1 MNSETGYAPADATG
15 LEETAPG
22 VGAHQA
28 VAFRRRLSTQKM
40 FELKTK
46 LRCSCERR
54 PLWGRAGHAAE
65 WAWPGLRAWMWGPQT
80 ALGLPT
86 DVVNQAIL
94 SCRRWFDHKHEQCM
108 QRIWVPLL
116 SHLLCLP
123 MKFKFFCGIAKGQ
136 HCGRRAESSR
146 RGSRGLG
153 GHGVGVGQER
163 NRVEASGCEDRAP
176 SEPVPPLT
184 GSVTQGESLLHCE
197 LCLLT
202 RNGHNPGTSPAEGF

>member
-1 MNSETGYAPADATG
+1 MNSEAGYTPEDAVG

-22 VGAHQA
+22 VGAHHA
-28 VAFRRRLSTQKM
+28 VAVGRPLSTQKK

-54 PLWGRAGHAAE
+54 PRTPPPRRQARTWR
-65 WAWPGLRAWMWGPQT
+65 WGPQS
-80 ALGLPT
+80 ALGLPA
-86 DVVNQAIL
+86 DLVNKAIL
-94 SCRRWFDHKHEQCM
+94 SCRRWFDRKHEQCL

-136 HCGRRAESSR
+136 PARRRVGSSR

-153 GHGVGVGQER
+153 RHGVGAGQES
-163 NRVEASGCEDRAP
+163 NRAAASGSEDRAP
-176 SEPVPPLT
+176 SEPVPPQT
-184 GSVTQGESLLHCE
+184 GSVTRRKSLLSPE
-197 LCLLT
+197 LGLRTC
-202 RNGHNPGTSPAEGF
+202 NGHNPSASHTEGF